1 VHTITSVRP
10 VLISFRPV
18 NTSNIDGIFLSEKAW
33 FQTTGSGY
41 FRVLSDSRQSDIWFD
56 ALYYMPDHGTLF
68 PLHEAC
74 IETSCRVIDHRRTK
88 RNDLAHEPSLT
99 VLCRLLNARFRGR
112 RIPLSNVDMAN
123 DILDLCTCSSLYG
136 PRSVLA
142 MTKLEWW
149 GGEYDVH
156 GVYGSYLSPLTF
168 HRDSTPIPLTSRII
182 SRRLYSTC
190 F

>member
-1 VHTITSVRP
+1 VHTVTSMIQA
-10 VLISFRPV
+10 LTLSRPV
-18 NTSNIDGIFLSEKAW
+18 NTSDTDGIFLSEKAW

-56 ALYYMPDHGTLF
+56 VLCYMPSHGTLF

-88 RNDLAHEPSLT
+88 RNDLADESSLA
-99 VLCRLLNARFRGR
+99 VLCRLLNARFLGR

-123 DILDLCTCSSLYG
+123 DILDLCTSSSSYG

-156 GVYGSYLSPLTF
+156 GVHGSCLSPLTF
-168 HRDSTPIPLTSRII
+168 RRDSTPTLLTSRII
-182 SRRLYSTC
+182 SRLLYSMC